1 MAYRARASHD
11 GRLYELDI
19 QDFRIP
25 QCSNCG
31 ELVFTNQTD
40 AQITQALRAQLR
52 LLTPEQIQQARDRLG
67 LLPKALAE
75 SLGVTEETVRKWESG
90 LLIQSRAMDNLLR
103 VYFALPGVR
112 AVLTGANQD
121 PALGLILN
129 QPSP

>member
-1 MAYRARASHD
+1 MAYRARATHD
-11 GRLYELDI
+11 GQLYELDI

-25 QCSNCG
+25 RCSNCG

-40 AQITQALRAQLR
+40 VQITQALRAHLR

-67 LLPKALAE
+67 LLPSELAE
-75 SLGVTEETVRKWESG
+75 HLGVTEETIHRWESG
-90 LLIQSRAMDNLLR
+90 LLVQSRAMDNLLR

-121 PALGLILN
+121 LGLGLVLN
-129 QPSP
+129 